1 MAKLELLWN
10 VELPLFKILFNND
23 LFSAIEVKKLDDFLL
38 EIWLND
44 EDLSTYKD
52 LQKIDTSDIDRDRVN
67 SYQNNIIDLFA
78 NKREFIKSTISKTE
92 VFKNLTSNLRKKISV
107 DNEKNLEIILYNLIS
122 SFLIKNL
129 KSCLCSTPHQPYV
142 GLNWRK

>member
-52 LQKIDTSDIDRDRVN
+52 LQKIDTSNIDRARVN
-67 SYQNNIIDLFA
+67 SYQNNIIDLFS
-78 NKREFIKSTISKTE
+78 NKKEFIKSTISKTE
-92 VFKNLTSNLRKKISV
+92 VFKSLTSNLRKKISV
-107 DNEKNLEIILYNLIS
+107 DNEKNLEIIYIYIR
-122 SFLIKNL
+122 F
-129 KSCLCSTPHQPYV
+129 
-142 GLNWRK
+142 GLLSLVTNFETQRVAKWIFDIVKK

>member
-44 EDLSTYKD
+44 EDLSKYKE
-52 LQKIDTSDIDRDRVN
+52 LQQIDTSGIDRDRVN

-78 NKREFIKSTISKTE
+78 NKKEFIKSTISKTE
-92 VFKNLTSNLRKKISV
+92 VFKSLTSNLRKKISV
-107 DNEKNLEIILYNLIS
+107 DNEKNLEIIYIYIR
-122 SFLIKNL
+122 F
-129 KSCLCSTPHQPYV
+129 
-142 GLNWRK
+142 GLLSLVTNYETQRVAKWIFDIVKK